1 MLLRPRL
8 SGGVCKMSD
17 ADDNMDKSVRDFIN
31 TVAPI
36 LEDWSDC
43 ENVSVE
49 KVTDER
55 MAEKLDTIGGVD
67 SWNIR
72 QDDMIRGVASRVQWI
87 SKKEWTDTPPDTFTI
102 RKSLPSG
109 RKTELQKRLEAIRNG
124 GLYPHW
130 TTQAYL
136 DEQGGELL
144 SLARVRTEDLIRYID
159 EGSESDG
166 DYYVKTPKGE
176 ASFFVVDW
184 WRLKENG
191 VGVKTEKPYESNAE
205 LRAKADALQVGLSDF
220 MTDGGESDD

>member
-1 MLLRPRL
+1 
-8 SGGVCKMSD
+8 MSD
-17 ADDNMDKSVRDFIN
+17 ADDNMDKSIRDFID

-36 LEDWSDC
+36 LEEWSDC

-87 SKKEWTDTPPDTFTI
+87 SKKDWTDTPPDTFTI

-109 RKTELQKRLEAIRNG
+109 RKTEFQKRLEAIRNG

-136 DEQGGELL
+136 DEPGGELL
-144 SLARVRTEDLIRYID
+144 SVGRVRTEDLIRYID
-159 EGSESDG
+159 DGEEGDE
-166 DYYVKTPKGE
+166 YHVKRRRENPD
-176 ASFFVVDW
+176 FYIVNW
-184 WRLKENG
+184 WRLQEDGIG
-191 VGVKTEKPYESNAE
+191 VRTQRPYQTDER
-205 LRAKADALQVGLSDF
+205 LRARADGRQVGLTDF
-220 MTDGGESDD
+220 ATDGGGQ